1 MSDQVDSLVL
11 FKVSSGQVI
20 VLVMEDSK
28 LEIFGV
34 WYVNT
39 IISSEETIGVQR
51 PLWVGFLRLEV
62 NRCNGV
68 GR

>member
-1 MSDQVDSLVL
+1 MLDQVDSFVL

-34 WYVNT
+34 WYVN
-39 IISSEETIGVQR
+39 IWSLVHKYNYLFKGDHWSSETI
-51 PLWVGFLRLEV
+51 VGWISQT
-62 NRCNGV
+62 
-68 GR
+68 